1 MELNRPLLLAIG
13 GGIIAVVAVGLNLW
27 PEPPEDAA
35 PPKPLAG
42 AAAPAPA
49 GSAARQAPSAPAS
62 QAEAP
67 SFDVVRVNPQGDAV
81 MAGRAPPGAIVTILD
96 GETVVGRV
104 TADAAGEWVFVPDKP
119 LPPGSRRLG
128 LTSRIEGGKSVPS
141 DSMVVMVVPEPEKD
155 IAGRPATTATGTLVL
170 KVPRSG
176 EGPSMVLQKPG
187 DETDRTAFTLAVDA
201 VDYDES
207 GRLTVSGHAP
217 PGAAIHLYLDDRFI
231 GASTA
236 RQEDGRWTVVP
247 DVLID
252 PGRYTLR
259 ADHVDAGGKVL
270 ARVSFPFARAGVLE
284 APPAGQSIVVQPGN
298 SLWRLA
304 RRSYGSGLRYTVIY
318 EANKDRIGDPNLIY
332 PGQIFTLPATNQ

>member
-13 GGIIAVVAVGLNLW
+13 GGIVAVVAVGLNLW
-27 PEPPEDAA
+27 PEPREDAA
-35 PPKPLAG
+35 PPRPLAG
-42 AAAPAPA
+42 KAAQAPA
-49 GSAARQAPSAPAS
+49 GSAARQPPSAPAS
-62 QAEAP
+62 KAQVP
-67 SFDVVRVNPQGDAV
+67 SFDVVRVNPEGDVV
-81 MAGRAPPGAIVTILD
+81 MAGRAAPGATVTILD

-128 LTSRIEGGKSVPS
+128 LSSRLEGGSPVPS
-141 DSMVVMVVPEPEKD
+141 ESMVVMVVPEPEKD
-155 IAGRPATTATGTLVL
+155 IAGRPAATATGTLVL

-176 EGPSMVLQKPG
+176 TGPSTVLQKPG
-187 DETDRTAFTLAVDA
+187 TDRADFALAVDA
-201 VDYDES
+201 VDYDGA
-207 GRLTVSGHAP
+207 GRLAVSGHAP

-247 DVLID
+247 DLLID

-270 ARVSFPFARAGVLE
+270 ARMSFPFARAGVLK
-284 APPAGQSIVVQPGN
+284 APPAGQSIIVQPGN

-318 EANKDRIGDPNLIY
+318 QANRDQIRDPDLIY
-332 PGQIFTLPATNQ
+332 PGQIFTLPATN

>member
-1 MELNRPLLLAIG
+1 MELNRSHLWAIG
-13 GGIIAVVAVGLNLW
+13 GGIVAVVAVGLNLW
-27 PEPPEDAA
+27 PETGEDAA
-35 PPKPLAG
+35 PPKPPAG
-42 AAAPAPA
+42 AAAPAAA
-49 GSAARQAPSAPAS
+49 GSTAKQAASAPAS
-62 QAEAP
+62 KAQAP

-81 MAGRAPPGAIVTILD
+81 MAGRAAPGATVTILD

-141 DSMVVMVVPEPEKD
+141 ESMVVMVVPEPQKD
-155 IAGRPATTATGTLVL
+155 IAGRPAATATGTLVL

-176 EGPSMVLQKPG
+176 TGPSTVLQKPG
-187 DETDRTAFTLAVDA
+187 GETGDTAFALAVDA

-207 GRLTVSGHAP
+207 GRLAVSGHAP
-217 PGAAIHLYLDDRFI
+217 PGAAINLYLDDRFI
-231 GASTA
+231 GGSTA
-236 RQEDGRWTVVP
+236 REEDGRWTVVP

-259 ADHVDAGGKVL
+259 ADQVDASGKVL
-270 ARVSFPFARAGVLE
+270 ARMSFPFARAGVPE
-284 APPAGQSIVVQPGN
+284 TAWAGQSIVVQPGN

-318 EANKDRIGDPNLIY
+318 QANKDRIRDPDLIY
-332 PGQIFTLPATNQ
+332 PGQIFTLPATN